1 MRTATINLRI
11 DPHAKHEATLLYKS
25 LGLTMSD
32 AINLFIN
39 QSICE
44 NAIPFKIKKPNAE
57 TLEAMKELDEGKG
70 IKVTMD
76 DLRKIWNDAKTNNN
90 DKEIPS

>member
-1 MRTATINLRI
+1 MI
-11 DPHAKHEATLLYKS
+11 
-25 LGLTMSD
+25 
-32 AINLFIN
+32 
-39 QSICE
+39 
-44 NAIPFKIKKPNAE
+44 FKIKKPNAE